1 MLRLLAWLVVAVLLG
16 AAAFEL
22 ALALGAGSLGTE
34 PGGDAAGADTAFTLG
49 ALATLAGAAV
59 AAGLAAR
66 RPSRVAA
73 LLAPSAAA
81 FMVAHFFTYDPY
93 FAPELR
99 RYSDG
104 GAVPLGWVVFV
115 AIVAAATGA
124 LAYFQPRA
132 GAVVT
137 CLVLLLI
144 LLTTVFTGGH

>member
-22 ALALGAGSLGTE
+22 ALALGAGSFG
-34 PGGDAAGADTAFTLG
+34 PGGEDVPGAEAVFALG

-59 AAGLAAR
+59 AAGLAR

-81 FMVAHFFTYDPY
+81 FMTAHFFTYDAY
-93 FAPELR
+93 YAPSLR

-104 GAVPLGWVVFV
+104 GAVSPGWVVFV
-115 AIVAAATGA
+115 AVVALAAGV
-124 LAYFQPRA
+124 LAYFRPRP
-132 GAVVT
+132 GAAVT

-144 LLTTVFTGGH
+144 LVSTAFTGGH